1 MIYTK
6 IRDLALEKKVSIR
19 QVERDCDFANGTLSK
34 WNKSIP
40 SVDNL
45 KRVANYFG
53 ITIDELLSDKQVTH

>member
-6 IRDLALEKKVSIR
+6 IRDLALKKKVSIR
-19 QVERDCDFANGTLSK
+19 KVERDCDFANGTLSK

-40 SVDNL
+40 SVENL

-53 ITIDELLSDKQVTH
+53 ITIDELLDDKQVTH